1 VANPGTRIG
10 SIRVLASADPEG
22 GGKDDE
28 SSGTSLALLGQ
39 DEAPAS
45 ETRPLEVGRPCALR
59 VFMCLRAPDAP
70 ERAWLTVTSDE
81 GATLFEGWLLIEDG
95 VQIELDDVAP
105 TQTRL
110 VRLLL
115 ETERW
120 HRQAHVTLTEG
131 LNEHVFV

>member
-1 VANPGTRIG
+1 MWQSPVANPGTRIG
-10 SIRVLASADPEG
+10 SIRVLASAVPGG
-22 GGKDDE
+22 GGKE
-28 SSGTSLALLGQ
+28 EEGQ

-45 ETRPLEVGRPCALR
+45 ETRPLEPGSPCALR

-70 ERAWLTVTSDE
+70 ERAWLTVTGDE
-81 GATLFEGWLLIEDG
+81 GATLFEGWLSIEDG
-95 VQIELDDVAP
+95 VQIELANVAP
-105 TQTRL
+105 TERRL

-131 LNEHVFV
+131 VNEHVFV

>member
-28 SSGTSLALLGQ
+28 GQ

-45 ETRPLEVGRPCALR
+45 ETRPLEAGRPCSLR
-59 VFMCLRAPDAP
+59 VFMCLRGPDAP
-70 ERAWLTVTSDE
+70 EQAWLTVTGE
-81 GATLFEGWLLIEDG
+81 GGATLFEGWLRIEDG
-95 VQIELDDVAP
+95 VQIELANVAP
-105 TQTRL
+105 AQAGL